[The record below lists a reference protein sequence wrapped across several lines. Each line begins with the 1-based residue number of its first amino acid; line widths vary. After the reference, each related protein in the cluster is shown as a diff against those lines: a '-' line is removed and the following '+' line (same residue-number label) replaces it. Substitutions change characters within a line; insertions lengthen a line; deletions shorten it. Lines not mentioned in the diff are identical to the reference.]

1 MDMLAGHD
9 ASANHC
15 RKPEIMADAAYAILI
30 QDPKVATGN
39 FFIDDEVLQKAGV
52 TDMDQ
57 YACNLEYKDKLMP
70 DFFVDDKLLDY
81 TPSADRP
88 KIGQAVKEQSS
99 DLKPSG
105 KLGEMFTLIERNLN
119 EDLVSQIQA
128 VYTLNLTG
136 ADSGKWYVKYITV
149 IIVLVSLHSV

>member
-1 MDMLAGHD
+1 
-9 ASANHC
+9 
-15 RKPEIMADAAYAILI
+15 MADAAYAILI

-70 DFFVDDKLLDY
+70 DFFVDDKPLNY
-81 TPSADRP
+81 TPTADMP

-99 DLKPSG
+99 DAKPQG
-105 KLGEMFTLIERNLN
+105 KLGEMFTVIEQSFN

-128 VYTLNLTG
+128 VYILNLTG
-136 ADSGKWYVKYITV
+136 ADAGKWFVTHV
-149 IIVLVSLHSV
+149 VVPIIVLVSFHCV